1 MGYLPIYLPTNLLIY
16 LPTYLPTYLLTYAP
30 TYLYTK
36 LTTYLPILTYLLT
49 DLPVSA
55 RKMPLN
61 GNNILFIYGNRLLYS
76 FCWL

>member
-1 MGYLPIYLPTNLLIY
+1 MPNY
-16 LPTYLPTYLLTYAP
+16 LPTYLYL
-30 TYLYTK
+30 
-36 LTTYLPILTYLLT
+36 LTYLLT

-61 GNNILFIYGNRLLYS
+61 GNNILFIYGNKLLYS